1 MKKFLFTLVALLTTG
16 SMFAQENYLYVPD
29 IELTQE
35 QAAAGV
41 QNYALFVKAHFDQY
55 VTTVDWTINFPE
67 GVEFVSA
74 NMPNAAK
81 PYIYQYVDVED
92 DDTGEIVSTLVYQR
106 MNPQLFGDYPHYI
119 TTTSL
124 GATSDQCYSED
135 GSVCYGAPK
144 WGGDGVEFNF
154 YRFVVNIAPGF
165 TGGNILVHSECV
177 CTDDPRGNICEGAEN
192 DKECPITVEKPAAEP
207 APVPTFSWNEETF
220 TMTVACENH
229 EVVLMIGDEVVEN
242 PYTATQSYE
251 EQSITFTAYTVAN
264 ADESGNSATV
274 EQTVTVPAKA
284 KTPSNKPV
292 VNVELTDD
300 EVIITAT
307 GTGEVK
313 LYVNGEEIAQPVRID
328 RPEYGQ
334 QPLEYVAKAS
344 NMDSDPNGQIQYELT
359 WSDEVDVT
367 VPVKEPVWQTVAAP
381 VITTSQDDDNVYVHV
396 EWPTTT
402 GGRKYTGEDSYARG
416 EQDYEVTVEAYTEE
430 NYPYRESE
438 HATKTFTVPA
448 KETTPVEPGETTT
461 YVKVTSTDQLV
472 AGQKY
477 IFVYEDAPFA
487 MSNMDGASVAV
498 TLNGNEVEAPETV
511 MAFTMAMTTSFGS
524 TTYTFTNDGTMLGGA
539 RISGSGSSA
548 VWGPV
553 AGGYNTAWSVSNVN
567 GTLNG
572 YVARNNEASR
582 YLKVSTYNSNF
593 ILSTSSSIPYAF
605 LYVEKT
611 EAPVLQDLAGTIE
624 FGEPTAD
631 GKVAVSYTGNEAGVV
646 VTVEGYEVVDGM
658 IQLPEYGTY
667 TLNATATADGYNP
680 LNVEGTVTWSAP
692 VLPTLGGYFVWSTL
706 DEDGHFTVTYN
717 NFDYDGPYTLVVKD
731 EDGNV
736 MNPEVGD
743 AGEYYQAAEGTHTYT
758 VEVTA
763 PGYQVK
769 ADTHEYTYTVI
780 TYAPKPMLSWNEET
794 FTMTAFLGNREYT
807 NDDIELYMNNDKV
820 ENPKTVAQT
829 YQPQS
834 LEFKARTIGKDGD
847 ENSEWAYMNVTVPA
861 KEKTASNEPTISV
874 AEGDDAYVI
883 TAEGTGTVVMYDA
896 DGNEIANP
904 YTVTRTDE
912 QQVIIVKVVNTD
924 EDTDEV
930 MYKPTEKTFTV
941 IVPAKAPVLPETPV
955 ITPET
960 TDAAVIV
967 TATTTDGSTVV
978 LYQCDDAEGTNPRV
992 IDNPTAFARENA
1004 DRTVYVYAVATNEDG
1019 STQSEVTAINVP
1031 AKPITPPDPTSINE
1045 MNGGKAIANVRYFNM
1060 AGQEMQEANG
1070 MTIVVTTYTDGTSS
1084 AVKVMK

>member
-119 TTTSL
+119 TTTTL

-177 CTDDPRGNICEGAEN
+177 CTDDPRGNICTGAEN

-207 APVPTFSWNEETF
+207 APVPTLTWSDESF
-220 TMTVACENH
+220 TMEAACEGH
-229 EVVLMIGDEVVEN
+229 TVVLMINGVEVEN
-242 PYTATQSYE
+242 PYTVDQTYE
-251 EQSITFTAYTVAN
+251 NQEITFTAYTVAN

-477 IFVYEDAPFA
+477 IFVYENGADSYA
-487 MSNMDGASVAV
+487 MGALNSNNNGAAIAV
-498 TLNGNEVEAPETV
+498 TLADNTVEAGSDV
-511 MAFTMAMTTSFGS
+511 VAFTLGEVQYYALPNYGSFAFADGS
-524 TTYTFTNDGTMLGGA
+524 LLGGT
-539 RISGSGSSA
+539 RVGSGSSA
-548 VWGPV
+548 TYTFAV
-553 AGGYNTAWSVSNVN
+553 GGNYTTWRIYGSNGN
-567 GTLNG
+567 F
-572 YVARNNEASR
+572 YVMNYQYDR
-582 YLKVSTYNSNF
+582 YVRFFQNQFVLSN
-593 ILSTSSSIPYAF
+593 SSSATNAYM
-605 LYVEKT
+605 YVEKT

-731 EDGNV
+731 EEGNV

-829 YQPQS
+829 YQPQA

-847 ENSEWAYMNVTVPA
+847 QNSEWAYMNVTVPA

-874 AEGDDAYVI
+874 AEGDEAYVI
-883 TAEGTGTVVMYDA
+883 TAEGSGTVVMYDA

-1045 MNGGKAIANVRYFNM
+1045 MNGHDHRRYHLHRRY
-1060 AGQEMQEANG
+1060 QQRC
-1070 MTIVVTTYTDGTSS
+1070 
-1084 AVKVMK
+1084 

>member
-1 MKKFLFTLVALLTTG
+1 MKKFLFTLVALLTAG
-16 SMFAQENYLYVPD
+16 SMFAQENYLYVPEL
-29 IELTQE
+29 ELTQE

-41 QNYALFVKAHFDQY
+41 DGQVLFVVAHFDQY
-55 VTTVDWTINFPE
+55 VTTVDWTINLPE
-67 GVEFVSA
+67 GVTFVSG

-92 DDTGEIVSTLVYQR
+92 DDTGEIVSTLTRQR
-106 MNPQLFGDYPHYI
+106 MNPQLFGEYPHYI
-119 TTTSL
+119 FTTSL
-124 GATSDQCYSED
+124 GALTDLCYSED

-154 YRFVVNIAPGF
+154 YRMVVNIAAGF
-165 TGGNILVHSECV
+165 TGGNILVHTEPV
-177 CTDDPRGNICEGAEN
+177 CTDDPRGNICTGGET

-242 PYTATQSYE
+242 PYTVTQTYE
-251 EQSITFTAYTVAN
+251 DQEITFAAYTVAN

-274 EQTVTVPAKA
+274 RETVMVPAKA
-284 KTPSNKPV
+284 KTPSQKPV
-292 VNVELTDD
+292 VNVEVTDN

-307 GTGEVK
+307 GSGEVK

-344 NMDSDPNGQIQYELT
+344 NMDSDPTGQIEYELT
-359 WSDEVDVT
+359 WSDEVNVT
-367 VPVKEPVWQTVAAP
+367 VPVKEPVWQDVAAP

-416 EQDYEVTVEAYTEE
+416 EQDYDVTVEAYTEE

-461 YVKVTSTDQLV
+461 FVKVTSADQLV
-472 AGQKY
+472 AGKHY
-477 IFVYEDAPFA
+477 ILVAGDYAMGPVATTAP
-487 MSNMDGASVAV
+487 GVAV
-498 TLNGNEVEAPETV
+498 TIANDETAVNTEEVTVLTLGEALTQFGATYWPIQLPNGKYLACGGNNKFKTV
-511 MAFTMAMTTSFGS
+511 DAATSSYNMWKIGS
-524 TTYTFTNDGTMLGGA
+524 TFNIVDGDYGYAVKKSRINDFA
-539 RISGSGSSA
+539 
-548 VWGPV
+548 P
-553 AGGYNTAWSVSNVN
+553 
-567 GTLNG
+567 
-572 YVARNNEASR
+572 
-582 YLKVSTYNSNF
+582 
-593 ILSTSSSIPYAF
+593 TSSSSEMTVAV

-680 LNVEGTVTWSAP
+680 LTVEGTVTWSAP
-692 VLPTLGGYFVWSTL
+692 VLPTLGGYFVWGVL
-706 DEDGHFTVTYN
+706 DEDGHFTVEYR

-763 PGYQVK
+763 PNYQPK
-769 ADTHEYTYTVI
+769 TDTHEYTYTKP

-794 FTMTAFLGNREYT
+794 FTMTAYLENREYS
-807 NDDIELYMNNDKV
+807 NDDIELYMNNEKV

-829 YQPQS
+829 YQPQA

-883 TAEGTGTVVMYDA
+883 TAEGSGTVVMYDA
-896 DGNEIANP
+896 EGNELPNP

-941 IVPAKAPVLPETPV
+941 IVPRALVLPETPV

-960 TDAAVIV
+960 TDAAVMV

-978 LYQCDDAEGTNPRV
+978 LYQCDDAEGTNAHA
-992 IDNPTAFARENA
+992 IDNPSAFTREDA
-1004 DRTVYVYAVATNEDG
+1004 ERTVYVYAVATNADG
-1019 STQSEVTAINVP
+1019 STQTEVMPIVIPAKPTPDPETAIN
-1031 AKPITPPDPTSINE
+1031 E
-1045 MNGGKAIANVRYFNM
+1045 MTAGKAIANVRYFNM

>member
-35 QAAAGV
+35 QAADGV

-92 DDTGEIVSTLVYQR
+92 DDTGEIVSTLVNQR

-119 TTTSL
+119 TTTTL

-477 IFVYEDAPFA
+477 IFVYENGADSYA
-487 MSNMDGASVAV
+487 MGALNSNNNGAAIAV
-498 TLNGNEVEAPETV
+498 TLADNTVEAGSDV
-511 MAFTMAMTTSFGS
+511 VAFTLGEVQYYALPNYGSFAFADGS
-524 TTYTFTNDGTMLGGA
+524 LLGGT
-539 RISGSGSSA
+539 RVGSGSSA
-548 VWGPV
+548 TYTFAV
-553 AGGYNTAWSVSNVN
+553 GGNYTTWRIYGSNGN
-567 GTLNG
+567 F
-572 YVARNNEASR
+572 YVMNYQYDR
-582 YLKVSTYNSNF
+582 YVRFFQNQFVLSN
-593 ILSTSSSIPYAF
+593 SSSATNAYM
-605 LYVEKT
+605 YVEKT

-731 EDGNV
+731 EEGNV

-829 YQPQS
+829 YQPQA

-847 ENSEWAYMNVTVPA
+847 QNSEWAYMNVTVPA

-874 AEGDDAYVI
+874 AEGDEAYVI
-883 TAEGTGTVVMYDA
+883 TAEGSGTVVMYDA
-896 DGNEIANP
+896 DGNETGSVQFDLCKDGVYVSDWTKFDLSALG
-904 YTVTRTDE
+904 
-912 QQVIIVKVVNTD
+912 KVV
-924 EDTDEV
+924 
-930 MYKPTEKTFTV
+930 M
-941 IVPAKAPVLPETPV
+941 
-955 ITPET
+955 
-960 TDAAVIV
+960 
-967 TATTTDGSTVV
+967 VV
-978 LYQCDDAEGTNPRV
+978 FD
-992 IDNPTAFARENA
+992 
-1004 DRTVYVYAVATNEDG
+1004 
-1019 STQSEVTAINVP
+1019 
-1031 AKPITPPDPTSINE
+1031 
-1045 MNGGKAIANVRYFNM
+1045 M
-1060 AGQEMQEANG
+1060 
-1070 MTIVVTTYTDGTSS
+1070 DGTDKGDWGLNTPAYFAYDDV
-1084 AVKVMK
+1084 AVQF